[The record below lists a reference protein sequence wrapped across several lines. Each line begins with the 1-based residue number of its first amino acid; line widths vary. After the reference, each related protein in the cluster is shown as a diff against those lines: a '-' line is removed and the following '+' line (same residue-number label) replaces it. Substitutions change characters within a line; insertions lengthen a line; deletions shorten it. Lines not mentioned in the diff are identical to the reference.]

1 MLKKKHF
8 IFILFFTVAELVS
21 ATVFPVRPSPARWVN
36 NLSIEMPDFL
46 SASEVDSLE
55 TKLSAFEK
63 ETSNQIVIVIVDDLD
78 GLEPFD
84 YATQLGRA
92 WGVGQTQL
100 DNGIVILIKPTG
112 GEGQRNLFIAVGY
125 GLEGVIPDLT
135 TKQIRE
141 TEMYPYFKT
150 GQYYIALDR
159 ATNVLMALAKGE
171 YNSSSYA
178 SSNNQHKSWFEKEYT
193 VFGFTA
199 PGFVFIIL
207 SVFALFLAFFLVIV
221 VSAIY
226 NGLKAMRA
234 NWLINKDKPR
244 LTVKEF
250 FTNPFNP
257 NHKGYRYSWLLT
269 FVLLLLVISQFG
281 IIIIVATFIIAKIRK
296 VPGSESWRKA
306 SSRGGS
312 ASSSWSSD
320 SSSSWSSDS
329 SSSWSSD
336 SSSSSDFGG
345 GDFGGGGS
353 GGDW

>member
-8 IFILFFTVAELVS
+8 IFILFFIVAELVS

-36 NLSIEMPDFL
+36 NLSVEMPDFL
-46 SASEVDSLE
+46 SASEIDSLE

-63 ETSNQIVIVIVDDLD
+63 ETSNQIVIVIVDDLG

-92 WGVGQTQL
+92 WGVGQANA

-125 GLEGVIPDLT
+125 GLEGAIPDLT

-141 TEMYPYFKT
+141 TEMYPYFKM

-171 YNSSSYA
+171 YNASSYA
-178 SSNNQHKSWFEKEYT
+178 SSNNQRKSWFEKEYT

-199 PGFVFIIL
+199 PGFAFIIL
-207 SVFALFLAFFLVIV
+207 SVFALFLVFFLAIV

-226 NGLKAMRA
+226 KGLKAARA
-234 NWLINKDKPR
+234 NWLLNKDKPK

-257 NHKGYRYSWLLT
+257 NRKGYRYSWLLT
-269 FVLLLLVISQFG
+269 LVLFLLVISQYG
-281 IIIIVATFIIAKIRK
+281 IIIIIATFIIAKIRK
-296 VPGSESWRKA
+296 MPGSDSFRNA
-306 SSRGGS
+306 FSGGS
-312 ASSSWSSD
+312 SMSSSYSWSSH
-320 SSSSWSSDS
+320 DS